1 MEFNIDHTIPMWGL
15 ICAIAG
21 GVYFIMQIQSRMLLL
36 DRRIEMTED
45 TLEKIE
51 EKFTTIE
58 KDIKDL
64 LIEIRTK
71 GK

>member
-1 MEFNIDHTIPMWGL
+1 MEFNVDHTIPMWGL

-21 GVYFIMQIQSRMLLL
+21 GIYFIMQIQSRMLLL
-36 DRRIEMTED
+36 DRRIETTENA
-45 TLEKIE
+45 LEKIE

>member
-15 ICAIAG
+15 ISAIAG

-71 GK
+71 

>member
-1 MEFNIDHTIPMWGL
+1 MEFNVDHTIPMWGL

-21 GVYFIMQIQSRMLLL
+21 GIYFVMQIQSRMLLL
-36 DRRIEMTED
+36 DRRIETTED
-45 TLEKIE
+45 ALEKIE

-71 GK
+71 

>member
-1 MEFNIDHTIPMWGL
+1 MEFNVDHTIPMWGL
-15 ICAIAG
+15 ISAIAG
-21 GVYFIMQIQSRMLLL
+21 GIYFVMQIQSRMLLL
-36 DRRIEMTED
+36 DRRIETTED
-45 TLEKIE
+45 ALEKIE

-71 GK
+71 

>member
-71 GK
+71 